1 MGEIQ
6 GTLDAK
12 ELASLSM
19 PSDIVI
25 PDMTVPGRLDL
36 PTAFDV
42 RVGGPWISRKA
53 KEH

>member
-1 MGEIQ
+1 MGEMH

-25 PDMTVPGRLDL
+25 PDMMVFART
-36 PTAFDV
+36 PTSFDRDV
-42 RVGGPWISRKA
+42 RVGGHGISRTA
-53 KEH
+53 